1 MRSESLI
8 KQGSTISLG
17 LKKRCVYLFFIACSL
32 ACCPNFALLAETLS
46 SNINNDL
53 SSSSSPSFPISPNT
67 SRTKIYFYNPEIN
80 SARNLVLKST
90 WDNYLYEFGFYEFQP
105 IDSRDAFT
113 KLVRN
118 EKDAAFIMAEWLYSS
133 FFSDKENRLE
143 LAFKGSMNGE
153 DTYQKILVSHNNSID
168 LEKVTIACSGS
179 KERAK
184 EVLHSIYPELS
195 ALQIAKIKILIV
207 PKDIDAVMAVGYG
220 LAEMALTTELGLS
233 RMALMNENVYK
244 GMIVLKASKP
254 ISRSVLVF
262 KSSNVEL
269 KAGLAHA
276 LKNMS
281 NHESGQKAINLLGL
295 DEWQMVDSLSRVFPK
310 KRMEDTHND
319 GGQNHVK

>member
-8 KQGSTISLG
+8 KQGSTVSLG
-17 LKKRCVYLFFIACSL
+17 LKKRCVYFFFIAWSL

-46 SNINNDL
+46 LNISNDL
-53 SSSSSPSFPISPNT
+53 SSSSSSPSFPISPNA

-80 SARNLVLKST
+80 AARNLVLKST

-118 EKDAAFIMAEWLYSS
+118 EKDAAFIMAEWLYLS

-143 LAFKGSMNGE
+143 LAFKGLMNGE

-184 EVLHSIYPELS
+184 EFLHSIYPELS

-207 PKDIDAVMAVGYG
+207 PKDIDAVMALGYG

-233 RMALMNENVYK
+233 RMALLNKNVYK
-244 GMIVLKASKP
+244 DMIVLKASKP
-254 ISRSVLVF
+254 LSRSVLVF
-262 KSSNVEL
+262 KSSNVEIN
-269 KAGLAHA
+269 AGLAHA

-281 NHESGQKAINLLGL
+281 NYESGQKAINLLGL
-295 DEWQMVDSLSRVFPK
+295 DEWQMVDSFLK
-310 KRMEDTHND
+310 KRLEDTHND
-319 GGQNHVK
+319 GGQDYVK